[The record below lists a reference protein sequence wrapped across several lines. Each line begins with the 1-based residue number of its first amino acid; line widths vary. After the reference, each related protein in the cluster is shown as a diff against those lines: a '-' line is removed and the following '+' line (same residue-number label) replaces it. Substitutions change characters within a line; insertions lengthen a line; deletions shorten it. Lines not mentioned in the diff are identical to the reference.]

1 MALFKNP
8 IESHAHSLKVLNT
21 LREYDTF
28 LESLTVIADM
38 GAGAGLDAEWFATLT
53 TRDDDPTPLNYI
65 VYAVDQ
71 KIDKLEIDTNLYP
84 NLKPMEGN
92 FEERVVP
99 RQVDLIWSHDSFQY
113 ARDPFKTL
121 ANWKNTMSV
130 NGMLVL
136 SIPQTTYWDSTVNR
150 LVISQYNG
158 QCYSY
163 NLLNLMYMLAISGF
177 DTRDAFFYR
186 DPDSPWL
193 YAAVYASS
201 DGPLSRNTT
210 WEELAERY
218 LVNDSVVDS
227 VNKYGYA
234 RLEDV
239 VVRWLDKDYYQIT
252 N

>member
-1 MALFKNP
+1 MGLFKNP
-8 IESHAHSLKVLNT
+8 QASHEHSLKVLT
-21 LREYDTF
+21 ALREYDTF
-28 LESLTVIADM
+28 LESLKVIADM
-38 GAGAGLDAEWFATLT
+38 GAGTGLDAEWFATLT
-53 TRDDDPTPLNYI
+53 TRDDEPAPLNYL

-71 KIDKLEIDTNLYP
+71 NINQLEIDTKEIKNITV
-84 NLKPMEGN
+84 MEGD

-121 ANWKNTMSV
+121 SNWKKTMSV

-136 SIPQTTYWDSTVNR
+136 SIPQTTYWDNQTNR
-150 LVISQYNG
+150 LVISHYNG

-177 DTRDAFFYR
+177 DCRDAFFYR

-193 YAAVYASS
+193 YAAVYAS
-201 DGPLSRNTT
+201 DNGPLDRYTT

-218 LVNDSVVDS
+218 LVNDSVIDS
-227 VNKYGYA
+227 INKYGYA

-239 VVRWLDKDYYQIT
+239 VVRWLDKDFYRIS